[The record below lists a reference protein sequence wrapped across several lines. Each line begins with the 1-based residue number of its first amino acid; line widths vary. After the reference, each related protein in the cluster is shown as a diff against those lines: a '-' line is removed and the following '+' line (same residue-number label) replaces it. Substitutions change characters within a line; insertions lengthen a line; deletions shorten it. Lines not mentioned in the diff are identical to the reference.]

1 MLINK
6 FKTILIAEDDIV
18 SYSYFELLLRDAG
31 YKVLRAENGEEAV
44 ELVRHNPG
52 ISLIL
57 MDLKMPLLD
66 GNGAIR
72 KIRGFN
78 KEIPIIAQSA
88 YAFKEDQLKAVEAGC
103 NDYITKPIDKTLL
116 FKKIDA
122 LLKT

>member
-1 MLINK
+1 MLMNK

-103 NDYITKPIDKTLL
+103 NDYRLL
-116 FKKIDA
+116 AI
-122 LLKT
+122 

>member
-1 MLINK
+1 MLMNK

>member
-1 MLINK
+1 MLMDK

-18 SYSYFELLLRDAG
+18 SYSYFELLLQDAG
-31 YKVLRAENGEEAV
+31 YKILRAENGEEAV
-44 ELVRHNPG
+44 ELARRNPG

-66 GNGAIR
+66 GSGAIR
-72 KIRGFN
+72 KIREFN

-88 YAFKEDQLKAVEAGC
+88 YAFKEDQLKAMEAGC

-116 FKKIDA
+116 FKKINA
-122 LLKT
+122 LLKK

>member
-1 MLINK
+1 MLMNK

-44 ELVRHNPG
+44 ELVRHNPC

-116 FKKIDA
+116 FRKIDA